1 LENTEVAFSVIPQF
15 IITFL
20 HTKIDFSAI
29 FKFFPSSKIR
39 LQYGALFK
47 VEPWNTKRR
56 FYILFKNAGKNC
68 IRILFYCFLDPPT
81 VTVPEREYVVEVGNE
96 ITLECGVEAN
106 PPESTAYWR
115 KLVNGEWID
124 VDTSVSRY
132 SPVSPFSPSL
142 TITNVDTSDEGMYKC
157 FADNEVGTG
166 ASQQTSLRVT
176 CK

>member
-1 LENTEVAFSVIPQF
+1 MVPYSKYNPELQNEDF
-15 IITFL
+15 IFYSKL
-20 HTKIDFSAI
+20 QTKI
-29 FKFFPSSKIR
+29 
-39 LQYGALFK
+39 ALK
-47 VEPWNTKRR
+47 SYLIV
-56 FYILFKNAGKNC
+56 
-68 IRILFYCFLDPPT
+68 FLDPPT

-106 PPESTAYWR
+106 PPASTAYWR

-132 SPVSPFSPSL
+132 SPVSLFSPSL
-142 TITNVDTSDEGMYKC
+142 TITNVDTSEEGTYQC

>member
-1 LENTEVAFSVIPQF
+1 MVPYSKQSPELQSEDF
-15 IITFL
+15 TFYSKL
-20 HTKIDFSAI
+20 QTKI
-29 FKFFPSSKIR
+29 
-39 LQYGALFK
+39 ALESYFI
-47 VEPWNTKRR
+47 V
-56 FYILFKNAGKNC
+56 
-68 IRILFYCFLDPPT
+68 FLDPPT

-106 PPESTAYWR
+106 PPASTAYWR

-132 SPVSPFSPSL
+132 SPVSLFSPSL
-142 TITNVDTSDEGMYKC
+142 TITNVDTSDEGMYQC